1 MVITVYNNTLARE
14 ALTSALRPTGTV
26 NGTAVDTAVFGNNC
40 REVLFIITTSTM
52 TNGSHVITVEESD
65 TVGSG
70 YTAVDPSRVMGTLP
84 TMTNTDSDTF
94 FSFSVRPIKRYVR
107 LVTTITA
114 GATGGIYS
122 AKALMANGNNHPVTR
137 S

>member
-1 MVITVYNNTLARE
+1 MVISVYNNTLARE

-26 NGTAVDTAVFGNNC
+26 QGTAVDTAVFSNNC
-40 REVLFIITTSTM
+40 REVMFIISTSTI
-52 TNGSHVITVEESD
+52 TNGSHAISVEESD
-65 TVGSG
+65 VVGSG
-70 YTAVDPSRVMGTLP
+70 YAAVDATRVLGTIP
-84 TMTNTDSDTF
+84 TITNTDSDTF
-94 FSFSVRPIKRYVR
+94 FAFAVRPTKRYVR

-122 AKALMANGNNHPVTR
+122 AKALLANGSNHPVTR